1 MLLKRLAPS
10 LPPEAASL
18 VPLLEPQVRTTESAI
33 LTPRPMLHALVVAA
47 LPEEGTG
54 PFASARRDAAVD
66 ASLDLLL
73 QRCLDRVSVYSGDI
87 SPLKPWHGFG
97 VLADVMPSQGGVIE
111 IAGGK
116 GVGKSLLALHAALGT
131 LIAEPDA
138 TAHWVDTEGAFNA
151 ARARAVV
158 NALGADES
166 VLDRLTVARVFKLE
180 PDLLDEL
187 ARARDDP
194 ATRVI
199 IIDNVASLFRDAL
212 MGTTAQGHAAM
223 VVTMEEIAELTYFAG
238 LTTLVI
244 NSVASSIPSNPLS
257 VFSTT
262 TVKPSL
268 GVTLTFT
275 VDVELLLQ
283 DTGRV
288 FGLADE
294 GERERVG
301 SAPGL
306 RLLVEVLKSRTS
318 DGISLH
324 TVIHITMTRLPTVQV
339 DEPPSPALSAAP
351 AEEEDHDDDLSINS
365 SDLDDEGWLNVDN
378 TDAASAATSTASV
391 LGSSVISDLANSTR
405 EPSEA
410 SDSEVEVEDDATLE
424 LNPKIEPS
432 LNESMYADTE
442 TPATSNMHE
451 FKNSWIFPDPTS
463 SNASLAT
470 TGTVTDNT
478 PTHSLPNIRAVPHR
492 SVECFIEE
500 DDSEGPAP
508 VTNAPVALTM
518 PAPDSKKKTAPG
530 NPFLAYSPG
539 AEGNRWAVLP
549 ILIGLLLILVQLGP
563 SPLELAPIMSHKW
576 GSNSGPATSPGP
588 PPAQSN
594 WALGTADLQVV
605 KDTLA
610 ALTTSN
616 EVVPKDVPTEAP
628 TAPSEYLY
636 VWNKLRK
643 GGKTSTD
650 LIETTTT
657 NSLVAVPQIRRRAC
671 QCPPKQCKC
680 PPAASILDH
689 LLDGIVALDTYARW
703 MSDIVAGL
711 VYHAGQWVRNE
722 VELELNYQ
730 GQLLDA
736 FVKSPAVRVIVES
749 AMDSPKT
756 VVRLYQNA
764 RDRVCANGRCERA
777 TEAAHQAQG
786 RGWRSIL
793 QARRGLD
800 VALTHGQRAVDT
812 AMAASN
818 ELLNGAVAG
827 ARTAGERYAEKKAKK
842 KP

>member
-1 MLLKRLAPS
+1 
-10 LPPEAASL
+10 
-18 VPLLEPQVRTTESAI
+18 
-33 LTPRPMLHALVVAA
+33 
-47 LPEEGTG
+47 
-54 PFASARRDAAVD
+54 
-66 ASLDLLL
+66 
-73 QRCLDRVSVYSGDI
+73 
-87 SPLKPWHGFG
+87 
-97 VLADVMPSQGGVIE
+97 
-111 IAGGK
+111 
-116 GVGKSLLALHAALGT
+116 
-131 LIAEPDA
+131 
-138 TAHWVDTEGAFNA
+138 
-151 ARARAVV
+151 
-158 NALGADES
+158 
-166 VLDRLTVARVFKLE
+166 
-180 PDLLDEL
+180 
-187 ARARDDP
+187 
-194 ATRVI
+194 
-199 IIDNVASLFRDAL
+199 
-212 MGTTAQGHAAM
+212 
-223 VVTMEEIAELTYFAG
+223 
-238 LTTLVI
+238 
-244 NSVASSIPSNPLS
+244 
-257 VFSTT
+257 
-262 TVKPSL
+262 
-268 GVTLTFT
+268 
-275 VDVELLLQ
+275 
-283 DTGRV
+283 
-288 FGLADE
+288 
-294 GERERVG
+294 
-301 SAPGL
+301 
-306 RLLVEVLKSRTS
+306 
-318 DGISLH
+318 
-324 TVIHITMTRLPTVQV
+324 MTRLPTVQV

-378 TDAASAATSTASV
+378 TDAASAATSSASV

-410 SDSEVEVEDDATLE
+410 SDSEVEVEDDAVVE
-424 LNPKIEPS
+424 FNPKIEQS
-432 LNESMYADTE
+432 LNESLYADTE
-442 TPATSNMHE
+442 TPAALNMYE

-478 PTHSLPNIRAVPHR
+478 PMHSLPNIRAVPHR
-492 SVECFIEE
+492 SVESLIEE
-500 DDSEGPAP
+500 DGSEGPAP
-508 VTNAPVALTM
+508 VANAPVALTM

-539 AEGNRWAVLP
+539 AGGNRWAILP
-549 ILIGLLLILVQLGP
+549 ILIGLLLMLMQLGP
-563 SPLELAPIMSHKW
+563 SPLQLAPIMSHKW
-576 GSNSGPATSPGP
+576 GSYSGPATPPGP

-594 WALGTADLQVV
+594 WELGTADLQVV

-616 EVVPKDVPTEAP
+616 ELVPKGVPTEAS
-628 TAPSEYLY
+628 TTPSEYLY

-689 LLDGIVALDTYARW
+689 LHDGIVALDTYARW

-722 VELELNYQ
+722 VELELNYH
-730 GQLLDA
+730 GQLLND
-736 FVKSPAVRVIVES
+736 FVKSPTVRVIVES

-756 VVRLYQNA
+756 VARLYQNA

-777 TEAAHQAQG
+777 TDAAHQAQA

-812 AMAASN
+812 AMTASN

-827 ARTAGERYAEKKAKK
+827 ARTAGERYAEKKAEKK
-842 KP
+842 S